1 MGHTTQGIRNVAL
14 VGAAGAGKTLLA
26 ESLLLQAGAIR
37 AKGSLA
43 RGSTVS
49 DFDPQEKALQH
60 SLDPAI
66 LTFDCDSTHIHLLD
80 TPGYPD
86 FFGRT
91 LSVLEAVEAVAVVVN
106 ATSGPDTI
114 TQRLMDFA
122 RDRGL

>member
-66 LTFDCDSTHIHLLD
+66 LTFDCDSTRIQLLD
-80 TPGYPD
+80 TPGYPGLSGSHALGAG
-86 FFGRT
+86 GRG
-91 LSVLEAVEAVAVVVN
+91 SRRRRR
-106 ATSGPDTI
+106 
-114 TQRLMDFA
+114 QRNEPA
-122 RDRGL
+122 RMPSPGA